1 MKLLSTEQQNDLR
14 ELLEKVGSNNIETE
28 AELQFWRI
36 ELKPKRIRKKQNIL
50 DTEEGVIEQA
60 YREHTGGI

>member
-36 ELKPKRIRKKQNIL
+36 ELKPKRIRKKK
-50 DTEEGVIEQA
+50 EESVETGVDNTQS
-60 YREHTGGI
+60 T